1 MQVLGIDI
9 SKDTLACCLLG
20 QEAKAFDVPN
30 SVAGLRRL
38 RRELQPGTIL
48 CFESTGP
55 YGKRLI
61 ASLTG
66 NFELHQLNENQIKA
80 AGSMSRTKTD
90 ARDARLIA
98 EAGRRLA
105 MFDPAALETT
115 RVQWNQD
122 NENLLLMVGEYGRLK
137 DQIVARQAQLEALS
151 VNPASAAR
159 LIERRIRR
167 EITLLEKSRNR
178 VKDDIDAAIADHP
191 AAQLIRSI
199 PGLGTLNAAALAA
212 KIGDIARF
220 ETVDKLKGYVGAYPR
235 RFQSGRHEAPSR
247 MAKHGSALLRHLLWN
262 AAKVAARHNPVCKA
276 LFERLVAK
284 GKHAAAAYGAVMR
297 KLVELVY
304 GVLRSRKPF
313 DPEYA
318 P

>member
-1 MQVLGIDI
+1 MHVLGIDI
-9 SKDTLACCLLG
+9 AKDTLACCLLDEVG
-20 QEAKAFDVPN
+20 RSFEVPN
-30 SVAGLRRL
+30 SLAGLRKLKRTL
-38 RRELQPGTIL
+38 KPGTIL

-55 YGKRLI
+55 YGKLLV
-61 ASLTG
+61 ANLTG
-66 NFELHQLNENQIKA
+66 HFDLHQLNENQIKA

-90 ARDARLIA
+90 QRDARLIA

-115 RVQWNQD
+115 RVLWRQD
-122 NENLLLMVGEYGRLK
+122 NENLLLMVSEYERLK
-137 DQIVARQAQLEALS
+137 DQVVARQAQLEALS
-151 VNPASAAR
+151 VNPAPAAR
-159 LIERRIRR
+159 VISRRIRR
-167 EITLLEKSRNR
+167 EITLLDKAKDQ
-178 VKDDIDAAIADHP
+178 VKADIEADIADSP
-191 AAQLIRSI
+191 AALLIRSI

-220 ETVDKLKGYVGAYPR
+220 ESSDKLKGYVGAYPR

-247 MAKHGSALLRHLLWN
+247 MAKHGSMLLRHLLWN

-304 GVLRSRKPF
+304 GVLRSGKPF
-313 DPEYA
+313 NPEYA
-318 P
+318 T

>member
-9 SKDTLACCLLG
+9 SKDTLACCLAG
-20 QEAKAFDVPN
+20 RDTKAFDVPN
-30 SVAGLRRL
+30 SVAGLRKLKRTI
-38 RRELQPGTIL
+38 PHGTIL

-55 YGKRLI
+55 YGKLLV
-61 ASLTG
+61 ATLSG
-66 NFELHQLNENQIKA
+66 HFDLHQLNENQIKA

-90 ARDARLIA
+90 TRDARLIA
-98 EAGRRLA
+98 EAGKRLA
-105 MFDPAALETT
+105 MFDPADLETT
-115 RVQWNQD
+115 RVLWRQD
-122 NENLLLMVGEYGRLK
+122 HESLLLMVSEYERLK

-151 VNPASAAR
+151 VNPAPAAR
-159 LIERRIRR
+159 QIERRIRQ
-167 EITLLEKSRNR
+167 EITRLEKSQRQ
-178 VKDDIDAAIADHP
+178 VKADIDAAISELPD
-191 AAQLIRSI
+191 AQLIKSV

-220 ETVDKLKGYVGAYPR
+220 ETVDKLKGYIGAYPR
-235 RFQSGRHEAPSR
+235 RFQSGRHEGPSR
-247 MAKHGSALLRHLLWN
+247 MATHGSAILRHLLWN

-313 DPEYA
+313 NPEFTH
-318 P
+318 